1 MKVKTIISL
10 ILTLFAGV
18 TILQSQQMLKVK
30 GSDTMVNLVQAL
42 AESYMEKYPEK
53 VISVSGGG
61 SGTGIASII
70 NRQCDIANSSR
81 EIKTKEVFQAKQNG
95 LDPLQIPIAIDAL
108 AIVVNPNNPVKKLT
122 VEEVGAIYAGKIKN
136 WKEVGGPN
144 KPITLYGRQP
154 NSGTYDFMKDV
165 VIKGDYSK
173 EMREMNGTS
182 QIVEALKTDISGIGY
197 VGVGYLRDAG
207 NEISPVEIARKKGE
221 KYYDPLNVQDV
232 LNGNYPITRAL
243 YQIVD
248 KKQINKNKEV
258 KNFLKFELSEDGQK
272 IVEEMGFYRLA
283 GKYLEMKNKL
293 GLGF

>member
-1 MKVKTIISL
+1 MKVKTILSL

-53 VISVSGGG
+53 VVSVSGGG
-61 SGTGIASII
+61 SGTGIAAFI
-70 NRQCDIANSSR
+70 NRQCDIADASR
-81 EIKTKEVFQAKQNG
+81 EIKTKEVFQAKQKG

-173 EMREMNGTS
+173 EMREMNGNS

-207 NEISPVEIARKKGE
+207 NEISAVEIARKKGE
-221 KYYDPLNVQDV
+221 KYYNPLNIQDV

-258 KNFLKFELSEDGQK
+258 RDFLKFELSEDGQK
-272 IVEEMGFYRLA
+272 VVEKMGFYRLA